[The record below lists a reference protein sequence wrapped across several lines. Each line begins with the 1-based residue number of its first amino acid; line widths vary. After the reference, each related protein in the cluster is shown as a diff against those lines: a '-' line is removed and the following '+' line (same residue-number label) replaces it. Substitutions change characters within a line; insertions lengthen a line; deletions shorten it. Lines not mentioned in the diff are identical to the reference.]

1 MPASFAVAGSGDDS
15 FGHLALSPALLYR
28 FLDDTDQ
35 RWVPYVGLG
44 LRLGVMVAGR
54 HLLGRP
60 VTGVPTADTCSRRN
74 RSATSTPIEDC
85 AFTIS
90 PEPMG
95 DHTSAFFLDF
105 AATYSFSRHLSEGLV
120 SRVHLVQLY
129 VGPRFCS
136 SRGGLGPDFL
146 ARRGDGLGGHGV
158 APSHSVRR
166 VGLAFRARASAPRA
180 GR

>member
-74 RSATSTPIEDC
+74 RSATSTPVEDC

-90 PEPMG
+90 PEPMVG
-95 DHTSAFFLDF
+95 IEWHTSRLFSLDF
-105 AATYSFSRHLSEGLV
+105 AATYSFSHVTSSEGLV
-120 SRVHLVQLY
+120 SWVHLLQLY
-129 VGPRFCS
+129 VGPRFS
-136 SRGGLGPDFL
+136 F
-146 ARRGDGLGGHGV
+146 
-158 APSHSVRR
+158 
-166 VGLAFRARASAPRA
+166 
-180 GR
+180 